1 MTLVRR
7 PAGPTH
13 TLPGAEFT
21 SLVTPSTGSPEMA
34 VWEVS
39 LSEGHAPTPHS
50 LTRQEVF
57 VVTGGAGVA
66 TLDGEPHALAPGDT
80 LVVLPGV
87 VLTLSPGA
95 DGLTALCLMVAE
107 GKAVVGDA
115 EPFTPP
121 WAV

>member
-1 MTLVRR
+1 MTVVPR
-7 PAGPTH
+7 PGRPTH
-13 TLPGAEFT
+13 TLPGARFT

-34 VWEVS
+34 VWEVD
-39 LSEGHAPTPHS
+39 LSEGHAPAPHS

-57 VVTGGAGVA
+57 VVTGGAGTA
-66 TLDGEPHALAPGDT
+66 TLDGEPHTLAPGDT

-87 VLTLSPGA
+87 ELTLRPGA
-95 DGLTALCLMVAE
+95 DGLTALCLMVAD
-107 GKAVVGDA
+107 GKAVIGDG